1 MTENAHPRTPAYRPV
16 LDEMVAVAR
25 EAGRL
30 TQRYFEDRLALAV
43 GMKGPSDFVSRADEE
58 AEVLIRTSLLARHP
72 DWGFVGE
79 EFPSAAGRD
88 PDHVW
93 LVDPID
99 GTTNFLA
106 GMPYTISIALRHRDE
121 TVCGALYNP
130 VADEMF
136 TVIRGEGAFLNGRRM
151 TVSALTD
158 HRRFVV
164 GTGIPTSNLAFHEG
178 YYGRL
183 EAVREPIGAVRI
195 LGSCANSLA
204 HVACGRLDGYFEG
217 PTGLIDFAVGVLL
230 VQEAGGIVTD
240 FWGRGAEHWERNATL
255 VAGSAA
261 AHAFLLER
269 TRATPRSDS

>member
-1 MTENAHPRTPAYRPV
+1 
-16 LDEMVAVAR
+16 MVAAAR

-30 TQRYFEDRLALAV
+30 TQRYFEDRLALDV
-43 GMKGPSDFVSRADEE
+43 GVKGPADFVSRADEE
-58 AEVLIRTSLLARHP
+58 AEELIRAALLTCHP

-79 EFPSAAGRD
+79 EFPSAVGRD

-106 GMPYTISIALRHRDE
+106 GMPYTISIALRHRDQ

-136 TVIRGEGAFLNGRRM
+136 TAIRGEGAFLNGRRLA
-151 TVSALTD
+151 VSTLTD

-204 HVACGRLDGYFEG
+204 HVAAGRLDGYFEG

-230 VQEAGGIVTD
+230 VQEAGGVVTD

-261 AHAFLLER
+261 AHAFLLARIR
-269 TRATPRSDS
+269 TTPQSDSQRRMP